1 MASKFQIPIAFK
13 SDPRGIKEA
22 ESALSGFGKKLAGIG
37 VAVAGA
43 FAINKIVDFT
53 KASVNSAS
61 SLQESLNAVVVSY
74 GEASAAVVKLGED
87 AAQRLGVTQTAFN
100 EAAVRYSAFAE
111 RIVGKG
117 GNVADFIDDIT
128 TRAADFASVF
138 NIEVSEA
145 LQIFQS
151 GLSGEAEP
159 LKRFG
164 INLLQSEV
172 QAYALREGL
181 IAVGEQMT
189 EDQKIVARY
198 GLLMESTAKTVGDF
212 ANTSDSLANS
222 QRILQAS
229 FETIQATIGMALL
242 PTFEKLTK
250 YILEELVP
258 PVTAFFQDDFP
269 RILESLG
276 PIVQGAV
283 GFFEKIGAVIRDA
296 FDIDLENSILEHF
309 LNQLSGLSANPDF
322 VAFMETIVE
331 LFETLLPDLTE
342 AVFQFGEL
350 AATLVPIVLDAIK
363 EIIPFIRDMASILND
378 IGYFLNEIIN
388 QFVVWEGDSNAIID
402 FINRQINPMER
413 LQHAAQLL
421 AEALRFAREQWER
434 FTASGASLP
443 SQEVTGGRRFAR
455 AVGGPVSAMSS
466 YMVGERGPELFTPG
480 AGGFITPNN
489 RLGGGSSTNITI
501 NVTAG
506 MGANGNQIGEEI
518 IRQIKRYERASGP
531 VFASA

>member
-43 FAINKIVDFT
+43 FAVNKIVDFT

-74 GEASAAVVKLGED
+74 GAASAAIIKVGED

-100 EAAVRYSAFAE
+100 QAAVRFSAFAE

-128 TRAADFASVF
+128 LRAADFASVF
-138 NIEVSEA
+138 NIDVSEA
-145 LQIFQS
+145 LQVFQS

-198 GLLMESTAKTVGDF
+198 GLLMESTAKTAGDF

-229 FETIQATIGMALL
+229 FQTVQATIGMALL

-250 YILEELVP
+250 YILEEFVPPLTVFFEQKFPELLANIATTFASLQPAIEQVGAVIREAFDIGEEKSLLEGFLANIEKLGKNQTFLNFLEQVVVGFAEMLPDLILLVP
-258 PVTAFFQDDFP
+258 LMLQLAQEGVPLLVQLLPPLVSLVNALATVFGATATAIKEATADTGDWVENTKNVAKL
-269 RILESLG
+269 ILESL
-276 PIVQGAV
+276 PVV
-283 GFFEKIGAVIRDA
+283 GSYVRIFNDVADSIRRAGDA
-296 FDIDLENSILEHF
+296 LRAF
-309 LNQLSGLSANPDF
+309 LTMGGKAPS
-322 VAFMETIVE
+322 
-331 LFETLLPDLTE
+331 LPD
-342 AVFQFGEL
+342 ARFQ
-350 AATLVPIVLDAIK
+350 
-363 EIIPFIRDMASILND
+363 
-378 IGYFLNEIIN
+378 
-388 QFVVWEGDSNAIID
+388 
-402 FINRQINPMER
+402 
-413 LQHAAQLL
+413 
-421 AEALRFAREQWER
+421 
-434 FTASGASLP
+434 
-443 SQEVTGGRRFAR
+443 AR
-455 AVGGPVSAMSS
+455 AVGGPVSAMDS
-466 YMVGERGPELFTPG
+466 YIVGERGPEIFTPG